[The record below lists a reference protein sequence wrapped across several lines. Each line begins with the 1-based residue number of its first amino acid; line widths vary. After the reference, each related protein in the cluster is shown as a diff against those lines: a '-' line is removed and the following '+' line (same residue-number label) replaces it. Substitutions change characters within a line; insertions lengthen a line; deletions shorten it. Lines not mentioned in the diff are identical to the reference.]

1 MKLQQFFSGHPA
13 AALAFSGGTDSAF
26 LLWAAKRYCLR
37 VKAYYVKT
45 PFQPQFEYEDARRL
59 AEQLDVPM
67 QIIDLDILRLPCVA
81 ENGKDR
87 CYHCKKAMFS
97 AIVTAAKKDGFST
110 VIDGTNASDDAG
122 DRPGMKALKELNILS
137 PLRACGMTKSDVRTA
152 SREAGLFTHDKPAY
166 ACLATRVPTG
176 TPITLHDLRRT
187 EAAEEYLMKLGFSDL
202 RVRLAGNSAKL
213 ELRREQ
219 HALAAKYWPEILSEL
234 TKYYDAV
241 LPDLE
246 VRE

>member
-1 MKLQQFFSGHPA
+1 MELQQFFRQHPA
-13 AALAFSGGTDSAF
+13 VALAFSGGTDSAF
-26 LLWAAKRYCLR
+26 LLWAAKKYCSH

-45 PFQPQFEYEDARRL
+45 PFQPQFEHEDACRL
-59 AEQLDVPM
+59 ARQLDVPM
-67 QIIDLDILRLPCVA
+67 QTIDLDILRIPCVA

-97 AIVTAAKKDGFST
+97 AIAAAARQDGFAT
-110 VIDGTNASDDAG
+110 VIDGTNASDDPG

-137 PLRACGMTKSDVRTA
+137 PLRTCGMTKSDVRKA
-152 SREAGLFTHDKPAY
+152 SREADLFTHDKPAY

-176 TPITLHDLRRT
+176 TPITSHDLRRT
-187 EAAEEYLMKLGFSDL
+187 EAAEEYLMKLGFSDF
-202 RVRLAGNSAKL
+202 RIRLMGNSAKL
-213 ELRREQ
+213 EVRQEQ
-219 HALAAKYWPEILSEL
+219 QALAANYWPEILSEL

-246 VRE
+246 VRT